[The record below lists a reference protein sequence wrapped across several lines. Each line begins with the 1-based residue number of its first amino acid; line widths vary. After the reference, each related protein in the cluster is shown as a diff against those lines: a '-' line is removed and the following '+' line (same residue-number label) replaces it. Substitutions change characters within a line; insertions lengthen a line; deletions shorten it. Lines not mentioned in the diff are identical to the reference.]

1 MSKVIPKFRIKWPE
15 GSQIKLESEHLLTI
29 RRSLEAQFKYYLYS
43 QPNFKNFHKEGKYS
57 FFQHFQTEDGIDFGV
72 INVFWDSSIK
82 DDNIDYID
90 SNGNIMEKSQGGW
103 RSRWFTRN
111 EFDGMNPE
119 FEPRDEEFEKQ
130 FFESSELNLKKLQQQ
145 EEFEKFELEGDEP
158 KYLN

>member
-1 MSKVIPKFRIKWPE
+1 MSKVIPKFSIRWPE
-15 GSQIKLESEHLLTI
+15 GAQIKLESEHLLTI
-29 RRSLEAQFKYYLYS
+29 RRSLEAQFKFYLYG
-43 QPNFKNFHKEGKYS
+43 QPNFKDFHTTGKLS
-57 FFQHFQTEDGIDFGV
+57 FFQHFQTEDGMDFGV
-72 INVFWDSSIK
+72 LNVFWDNSIK

-111 EFDGMNPE
+111 EFDGMNPD
-119 FEPRDEEFEKQ
+119 FEPHHESFEKE
-130 FFESSELNLKKLQQQ
+130 FFESSELTLKKLQQQ